1 MKIRALRPIA
11 KAHSSILLLVV
22 AFSCHP
28 AVGANSVAF
37 SNSKTIA
44 ADCEAVWPAMLSVM
58 TANGFVPVLSDKA
71 GGVLKANY
79 TRGESLWGGA
89 KKDMNAL
96 TLNRFSGWTVVEKFR
111 VQDVVGMI
119 APAANGCVV
128 SMHVQ
133 FATLLNNLLQKGWFA
148 LESSGRL
155 EWMMLAETEHAT
167 AGRALVPQDKN
178 GREVRPD
185 QVGPAAKEQSE
196 PPKGIVVRFT
206 STPPESE
213 VLIDGEYW
221 GSTPTS
227 DLNRR
232 PAGPHTIIVKKLGY
246 QPWERKI
253 TLAPGDDRTINA
265 ELEPPPIDPTKPRIV
280 GNN

>member
-1 MKIRALRPIA
+1 MPP
-11 KAHSSILLLVV
+11 V
-22 AFSCHP
+22 
-28 AVGANSVAF
+28 VGANSV
-37 SNSKTIA
+37 SYPKSKTIA
-44 ADCEAVWPAMLSVM
+44 TDCEVVWPAMLSVM
-58 TANGFVPVLSDKA
+58 TANGFVPVLSDRA

-96 TLNRFSGWTVVEKFR
+96 TFNGFSGWTVVEKFR
-111 VQDVVGMI
+111 VQDVVVTI
-119 APAANGCVV
+119 VPAANGCAV

-133 FATLLNNLLQKGWFA
+133 FATLVSNLLQKGWSA

-155 EWMMLAETEHAT
+155 EWMMLAETEHTT
-167 AGRALVPQDKN
+167 AGRALVSQDKN
-178 GREVRPD
+178 GSEVRQD
-185 QVGPAAKEQSE
+185 QVGPAAKERQSE
-196 PPKGIVVRFT
+196 TPKGIVVRFT

-227 DLNRR
+227 ELNRI
-232 PAGPHTIIVKKLGY
+232 PAGSHTIIVKKLGY